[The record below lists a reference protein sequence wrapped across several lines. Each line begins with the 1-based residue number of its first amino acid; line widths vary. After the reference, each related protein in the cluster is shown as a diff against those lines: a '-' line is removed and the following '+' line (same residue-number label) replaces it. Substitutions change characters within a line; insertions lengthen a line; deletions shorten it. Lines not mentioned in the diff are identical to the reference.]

1 MITYR
6 TEPKPAERKA
16 WRSAVLPA
24 IWILTA
30 LASLLPVTMVLD
42 GAIPI
47 FTLLFLIVPLVAL
60 LRSCDAGK
68 LGIRAI
74 PWSTF
79 LKYMLL
85 SLAASLA
92 LMAVFEPWSN
102 TYRIL
107 LDKAISSSHP
117 DITFGWLVRYE
128 GISGWAGF
136 VLYAG
141 LVSLFA
147 EELFFRGWLL
157 QRLQNRMSQGKAI
170 LWQAFLFTLPQL
182 LAAFLL
188 QPMQGL
194 LYAVVYSWLAIGL
207 IGGWAAI
214 RTQSIW
220 PSWVSALLYN
230 LIMSILVT

>member
-1 MITYR
+1 MITSQ
-6 TEPKPAERKA
+6 TEPQAAARKN
-16 WRSAVLPA
+16 WRSAILPA

-30 LASLLPVTMVLD
+30 LASMFPVTVMMD
-42 GAIPI
+42 GAFPI
-47 FTLLFLIVPLVAL
+47 FTMLFLIVPLVAL

-68 LGIRAI
+68 IGIRAI
-74 PWSTF
+74 PWSEF
-79 LKYMLL
+79 FKYMLL
-85 SLAASLA
+85 SLSASLA

-107 LDKAISSSHP
+107 LNKAVSASHP

-157 QRLQNRMSQGKAI
+157 QRLQRRMSQGKAL

-188 QPMQGL
+188 QPVQGL

-207 IGGWAAI
+207 LGGWAAI

-220 PSWVSALLYN
+220 PSWVSVILYN
-230 LIMSILVT
+230 LIMSVLVT